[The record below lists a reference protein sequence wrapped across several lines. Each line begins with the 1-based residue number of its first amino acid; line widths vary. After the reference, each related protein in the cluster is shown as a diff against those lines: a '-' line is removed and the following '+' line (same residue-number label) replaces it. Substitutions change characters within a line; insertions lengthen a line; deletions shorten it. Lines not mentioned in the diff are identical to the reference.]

1 MSSPGTAALTRLA
14 NLVGAKHFQTDPQ
27 VLSRYAMDG
36 RLPHAAVLP
45 GSAEEIAEVVRLA
58 RAEKLA
64 LVPVGSGTKLGLG
77 MPPSRYDVAVD
88 CSRLDRIV
96 AYDPDDLTLGVEA
109 GMRVAALDAVLARH
123 GQMLPLEMPFFD
135 AMTIGGMLASGS
147 SGPQRQLYGAPRDFL
162 LGAEFVT
169 GEGRRAKSGGRVV
182 KNVTGYDFHR
192 LLIGSLGTL
201 AIFTVANFR
210 TFPRPPARALFV
222 ISFAALNGALAL
234 RRALAQSSLTPT
246 ALELASPALV
256 RLLTPNAAL
265 VPPGHWAMLVLVGG
279 DATVVERHARDIE
292 RMARSASMTALARLD
307 AESMNPLWT
316 RLREFPSLAR
326 EVSPAPTLVKC
337 NTLPSELDTLAARAE
352 HLAGRHRLPC
362 ALLLRGVGI
371 LYVLLLPEEAGEET
385 LARLAAAA
393 EELLQTGAEHGSAV
407 VEACPAEL
415 KRVVHVWG
423 STGRRNDLELMRRL
437 KQVFDPDHVLSPG
450 RHIGG
455 L

>member
-1 MSSPGTAALTRLA
+1 MSTPGTAALTRLA
-14 NLVGAKHFQTDPQ
+14 DLVGAEHFWTDPTG
-27 VLSRYAMDG
+27 LSRYVVDG
-36 RLPHAAVLP
+36 RWPRAAVQP
-45 GSAEEIAEVVRLA
+45 GSAEEVAEVVRLA

-64 LVPVGSGTKLGLG
+64 LVPVGGGTRLGLG

-88 CSRLDRIV
+88 CSRLNRII
-96 AYDPDDLTLGVEA
+96 AYDPGDLTLGVEA

-210 TFPRPPARALFV
+210 TFPRPPAQALFV
-222 ISFAALNGALAL
+222 ISFAELGGALAL
-234 RRALAQSSLTPT
+234 RRALAQSPLTPT
-246 ALELASPALV
+246 AIELASPALV
-256 RLLTPNAAL
+256 RLLGPDAAL
-265 VPPGHWAMLVLVGG
+265 VPPGHWSVWVLAGG
-279 DATVVERHARDIE
+279 ESTVVERHARDLE
-292 RMARSASMTALARLD
+292 RMARSASRTAFARLD

-326 EVSPAPTLVKC
+326 EASPAPTLVKC
-337 NTLPSELDTLAARAE
+337 NMLPGELGTLAAHAE
-352 HLAGRHRLPC
+352 NIAGRHRLPC

-371 LYVLLLPEEAGEET
+371 LYVLLLPEETGEET

-393 EELLQTGAEHGSAV
+393 EELLQTGAEYGSAV
-407 VEACPAEL
+407 VEACPVEL
-415 KRVVHVWG
+415 KRMVHVWG
-423 STGRRNDLELMRRL
+423 SAARRNDLELMRRL